1 MSGKFIVLVVA
12 AIGWLIA
19 AVFAF
24 AFVTLFGFAGVAFYG
39 LLLLF
44 ICMQVELDPD
54 GSARAPRQNMS
65 RAERIMTAIMTTRFF
80 KYVGIGLTLVGL
92 GGFLYFQLDLF
103 ATIPSAV
110 KGD

>member
-1 MSGKFIVLVVA
+1 MSGKFVVLVVA

-24 AFVTLFGFAGVAFYG
+24 AFVTLLGFAGVAFYG

-54 GSARAPRQNMS
+54 GSARAPGQNMS
-65 RAERIMTAIMTTRFF
+65 RSERVMTTIMTTRFF
-80 KYVGIGLTLVGL
+80 KYVGIAITLIGI
-92 GGFLYFQLDLF
+92 GGFLYFQLDVF

-110 KGD
+110 QGD